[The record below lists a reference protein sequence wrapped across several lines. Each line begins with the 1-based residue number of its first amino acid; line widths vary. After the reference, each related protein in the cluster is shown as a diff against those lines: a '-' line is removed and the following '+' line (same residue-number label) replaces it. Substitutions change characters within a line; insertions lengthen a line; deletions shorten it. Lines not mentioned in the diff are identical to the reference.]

1 MAFFQCPKCKKV
13 WQYNIE
19 KCPDC
24 FLKLERKKIK
34 RVKVVDVAKVEIPSL
49 FHQKTPYFILLLED
63 EEGNRWIEKSE
74 KEYKIGEEIKKEIA
88 KDKEAVAIFKVKYD
102 FLEAIEKAIEVLGGI
117 KIDQNSKILILP
129 TLEKA
134 SHPHFR
140 DNTSPQ
146 FLEATLQF
154 LFEMGVKPENIKIAS
169 QSFDEIEIGTKAHK
183 SKLLSIC
190 QKYKVFPLNLAES
203 EFLKKE
209 DLEISK
215 EAFETDLILNLP
227 ILKIG
232 KAQATKNIFLLL
244 KKENFFAQKYLYSEK
259 EIFEK
264 LKNSLPSLF
273 TLAEAYHIQDE
284 KKFTRYFHLVFASFS
299 PKNID
304 RVFFEITKKEKL
316 PKILEDIRIENIEV
330 VGRKIEQI

>member
-34 RVKVVDVAKVEIPSL
+34 RVKVVDVAKVEIPSF
-49 FHQKTPYFILLLED
+49 FHQKTPYFVLLLED

-102 FLEAIEKAIEVLGGI
+102 FLEVIEKAIEVLGGI

-154 LFEMGVKPENIKIAS
+154 LFELGAKPENIKVAS
-169 QSFDEIEIGTKAHK
+169 QSFDEIEIGVKAQK

-203 EFLKKE
+203 EFLKKG

-215 EAFETDLILNLP
+215 EAFLVDLILNLP
-227 ILKIG
+227 ILKMG
-232 KAQATKNIFLLL
+232 KAQATKNLFVLL
-244 KKENFFAQKYLYSEK
+244 KKENFLSQKYLTSEK

-264 LKNSLPSLF
+264 LKKEIPECL
-273 TLAEAYHIQDE
+273 TLAEVYQVQDE
-284 KKFTRYFHLVFASFS
+284 KGLCHYLNLILASFS
-299 PKNID
+299 PQNLD
-304 RVFFEITKKEKL
+304 FVFFKIAKRENLPEILKGIDFEK
-316 PKILEDIRIENIEV
+316 IQIF
-330 VGRKIEQI
+330 GRKVV